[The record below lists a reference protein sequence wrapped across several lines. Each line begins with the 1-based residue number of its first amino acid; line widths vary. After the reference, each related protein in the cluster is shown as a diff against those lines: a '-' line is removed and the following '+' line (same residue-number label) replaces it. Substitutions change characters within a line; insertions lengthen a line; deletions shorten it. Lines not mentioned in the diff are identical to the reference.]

1 MKVEIIVA
9 IIGLAGVIV
18 TAIASVIVQLIM
30 ARQSRREL
38 LANMQ
43 HQSEMQ
49 DQRIEAKISQY
60 IAVTDNK
67 IDELT
72 REVREHNNYARRMPA
87 VEERLEGVD
96 RRLENLER
104 RAAS

>member
-9 IIGLAGVIV
+9 IIGLVGVIV
-18 TAIASVIVQLIM
+18 TALASVAVQLIV
-30 ARQSRREL
+30 ARRSNRE
-38 LANMQ
+38 MVTTIR

-49 DQRIEAKISQY
+49 DQHIEATLSQY

-67 IDELT
+67 IEELT

-87 VEERLEGVD
+87 IEEHLQMVDHRLD
-96 RRLENLER
+96 NLEK
-104 RAAS
+104 RAS